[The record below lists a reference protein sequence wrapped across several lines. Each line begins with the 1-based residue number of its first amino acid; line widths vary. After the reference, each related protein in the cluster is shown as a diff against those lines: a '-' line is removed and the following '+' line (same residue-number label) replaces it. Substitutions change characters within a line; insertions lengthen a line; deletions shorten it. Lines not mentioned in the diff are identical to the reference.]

1 MDSPQRLIL
10 PTGRYTLQHR
20 WPGPAHPNFP
30 PRGVNSRCLSNL
42 DCVMK
47 NREMCPPGSQQC
59 GPCVP
64 NFEESKFG
72 TCKLK
77 VSRRLTFRDPDSV
90 IDFIQEYRMSK
101 GQRIIPTAA
110 VPTTMTT
117 MTTTTTAPAASPHL
131 PSTEDKPK
139 LLQSSSAA
147 HAPSLLNSTFPPQM
161 KDRKLG
167 RRRKSEMNQTMSLT
181 LIVIC
186 SLTAFSG
193 ILVVAMCWYRLQ
205 KEVRLAQEMAYTACK
220 GSRQH
225 PCQRSAEQM
234 SHYMQ
239 HYSAQKKHFQAQE
252 SSSEKKPCKQ
262 PSTDSEA
269 DGEEF
274 AIYECPGLAP
284 TGELEVHNP
293 LFDPSRTKQ

>member
-1 MDSPQRLIL
+1 MVIAGLQVIL
-10 PTGRYTLQHR
+10 LLVAVTVHG
-20 WPGPAHPNFP
+20 
-30 PRGVNSRCLSNL
+30 RCLSSL
-42 DCVMK
+42 DCVLMK
-47 NREMCPPGSQQC
+47 RETCPPGSQKC
-59 GPCVP
+59 GPCMP

-72 TCKLK
+72 KCELK
-77 VSRRLTFRDPDSV
+77 VSSRLKFMGPDAM

-101 GQRIIPTAA
+101 GHRIIPTET
-110 VPTTMTT
+110 VSTSTN
-117 MTTTTTAPAASPHL
+117 AASTNL
-131 PSTEDKPK
+131 TSTGDKSK
-139 LLQSSSAA
+139 LLQSSSDAQTQ
-147 HAPSLLNSTFPPQM
+147 PLLASTVPPQM

-186 SLTAFSG
+186 SLTAVSG

-205 KEVRLAQEMAYTACK
+205 KVVMAQEMAYTAYK
-220 GSRQH
+220 GGRQ
-225 PCQRSAEQM
+225 PTCQRSADQM

-252 SSSEKKPCKQ
+252 SNSEKKPCQ
-262 PSTDSEA
+262 QLSTDSEA
-269 DGEEF
+269 DAEEF

-284 TGELEVHNP
+284 TGEMEVHNP

>member
-1 MDSPQRLIL
+1 MVIAGLHVVWL
-10 PTGRYTLQHR
+10 LVAGTVH
-20 WPGPAHPNFP
+20 
-30 PRGVNSRCLSNL
+30 SRCLSNL

-47 NREMCPPGSQQC
+47 NREMCPPGSSKC
-59 GPCVP
+59 GPCIP
-64 NFEESKFG
+64 NFEESESGKCIFTG
-72 TCKLK
+72 
-77 VSRRLTFRDPDSV
+77 SRRLTFMGPDSL
-90 IDFIQEYRMSK
+90 IDIIQYRMSK
-101 GQRIIPTAA
+101 EHKINPTE
-110 VPTTMTT
+110 TTT
-117 MTTTTTAPAASPHL
+117 TTTTTAATASSNLTP
-131 PSTEDKPK
+131 TGDKPK
-139 LLQSSSAA
+139 LLQSSSDARV
-147 HAPSLLNSTFPPQM
+147 HSLLSSTFSPQM

-193 ILVVAMCWYRLQ
+193 VLVVAMCWYRLQ
-205 KEVRLAQEMAYTACK
+205 KEVRLAQELAYTAYK

-225 PCQRSAEQM
+225 PCQRSADQM

-252 SSSEKKPCKQ
+252 GSEKKPCQ
-262 PSTDSEA
+262 QLSTDSEA

-284 TGELEVHNP
+284 TGEMEIHNP
-293 LFDPSRTKQ
+293 LFDPSRTKP